1 MNANGAPVMI
11 LAGGTGGHI
20 FPGLAVAQALRAR
33 GVPVVWLGSRHGLE
47 NTLVPAADITLDT
60 IAVSALR
67 GRGALSLLLAPLR
80 LARALWQAVGV
91 LRRRRPR
98 SVLSLGGFAAGP
110 GGVAAWLLRRP
121 LLVHE
126 QNRVPGLTN
135 RSLAHRARRVLSGF
149 PDAFPSSTRAEMVGN
164 PVRPAIA
171 ALAPPEERFAER
183 SGAPRLLVLG
193 GSQGARALNRAVPL
207 ALAALRGEGAVEV
220 RHQCGERHRAEAEQ
234 AYADAGVPARVEAF
248 IKDMAEAYG
257 WADLVVCRA
266 GALTLAELCA
276 AGVGAVLVP
285 FPHAVDDHQTR
296 NGEFLV
302 AAGGARLVAE
312 NAQLAEALTAQLRD
326 LLPARSTLLA
336 MAGAARRQ
344 ARTDAAERV
353 AELCLAEARA

>member
-1 MNANGAPVMI
+1 MSREAPVMI
-11 LAGGTGGHI
+11 MAGGTGGHI

-33 GVPVVWLGSRHGLE
+33 GVPVVWLGSSHGLE
-47 NTLVPAADITLDT
+47 NRLVPAADITLDT
-60 IAVSALR
+60 IAVTALR
-67 GRGALSLLLAPLR
+67 GRGGLSLLLAPLR

-110 GGVAAWLLRRP
+110 GGLAAWLLRRP

-126 QNRVPGLTN
+126 QNRVPGMTN
-135 RSLAHRARRVLSGF
+135 RCLSHFARRVLSGF
-149 PDAFPSSTRAEMVGN
+149 PDAFPSAMRAEMVGN

-171 ALAPPEERFAER
+171 AVPPPDARFASR
-183 SGAPRLLVLG
+183 GLARRLLVLG
-193 GSQGARALNRAVPL
+193 GSQGARALNLALPT
-207 ALAALRGEGAVEV
+207 ALAAVPPDVPVEV

-234 AYADAGVPARVEAF
+234 AYAAAGRTARIEPF
-248 IKDMAEAYG
+248 IDDMAEAYG

-285 FPHAVDDHQTR
+285 YPHAVDDHQTR
-296 NGEFLV
+296 NAEFLV
-302 AAGGARLVAE
+302 AAGGARL
-312 NAQLAEALTAQLRD
+312 LAEDAALPTTLGALLHE
-326 LLPARSTLLA
+326 LLPTRSSLLELAR
-336 MAGAARRQ
+336 AARAQ

-353 AELCLAEARA
+353 ADLCLAEGRA